1 MDANIEYFLQQ
12 YLASRGLGWQ
22 GREKALEVEL
32 SAELAE
38 ALAWRESPRVLLTWD
53 LDTALASPEALLLA
67 PKSQSLERL
76 LSTINGFITCCHI
89 PSSAEGP
96 FRPHFL
102 WLFHLSYQ
110 ARESREEILPVVV
123 DMVDGRAVGMLGE
136 DLDCHPGVPEPREK
150 RRLSFRRAYWHGCEF
165 VKQYLREEA
174 KTWAQRARSDLE
186 RRLRDLERHFG
197 DLGEDGDRPIRLE
210 EESLRF
216 SPKVLVSL
224 RGGALIYWKR
234 PPSALAVCE
243 FPAQPSPTGEAPADA
258 PGPFPP
264 EGREP

>member
-1 MDANIEYFLQQ
+1 
-12 YLASRGLGWQ
+12 
-22 GREKALEVEL
+22 
-32 SAELAE
+32 
-38 ALAWRESPRVLLTWD
+38 
-53 LDTALASPEALLLA
+53 
-67 PKSQSLERL
+67 
-76 LSTINGFITCCHI
+76 
-89 PSSAEGP
+89 
-96 FRPHFL
+96 
-102 WLFHLSYQ
+102 
-110 ARESREEILPVVV
+110 
-123 DMVDGRAVGMLGE
+123 MVDGRQWGCSGRTLIAIPE
-136 DLDCHPGVPEPREK
+136 CRSPGKK

-174 KTWAQRARSDLE
+174 KTWAQRAGSDLE

-264 EGREP
+264 EGRGLRHIVFHAQQAVEDD